1 MDGGLLRADGQALQ
15 GFGAGGLDV
24 VGGNVAVA
32 GLGPAHGVEAQTLQN
47 GVKLL
52 AKVAVEGLH
61 GRFAALEYEGQVHHH
76 EAGIEARQHGRGR
89 GVALHV
95 AEDDALGLLPVAAQ
109 RGVDIHADIE
119 SAVGDTLQLLLKHV
133 ECLGNGVV
141 RCDGVAY
148 AEHDGFLRSVGLVVR
163 HFGEDADVGQNGDN
177 KDQGNDAFCFAAH
190 VFSSV
195 PHILWFSLCA
205 ISSGKARCTQV
216 IGGTQLS
223 MDTMAS

>member
-1 MDGGLLRADGQALQ
+1 MNGVLLRADGQALQ

-177 KDQGNDAFCFAAH
+177 KDQGNDAFCFTAH

-195 PHILWFSLCA
+195 PQFCGSLFVLFHRA
-205 ISSGKARCTQV
+205 KPAAHG
-216 IGGTQLS
+216 QLGALS
-223 MDTMAS
+223 

>member
-1 MDGGLLRADGQALQ
+1 MDGVFLRADGQALQ

-61 GRFAALEYEGQVHHH
+61 GRFAALEYEGQVHH
-76 EAGIEARQHGRGR
+76 
-89 GVALHV
+89 HV

-163 HFGEDADVGQNGDN
+163 HFGEDADVGQNGNN
-177 KDQGNDAFCFAAH
+177 KDQGNDAFCFTAH

-195 PHILWFSLCA
+195 PQFCGSLFVLFHRA
-205 ISSGKARCTQV
+205 KSAAHG
-216 IGGTQLS
+216 QLGALS
-223 MDTMAS
+223 